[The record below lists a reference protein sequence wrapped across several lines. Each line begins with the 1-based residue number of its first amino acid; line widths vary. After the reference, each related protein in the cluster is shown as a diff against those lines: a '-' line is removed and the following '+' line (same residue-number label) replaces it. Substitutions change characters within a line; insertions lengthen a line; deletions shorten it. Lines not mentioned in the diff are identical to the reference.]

1 MDVVEWLDQYR
12 ALYEYAMKCARR
24 LDEARHQ
31 SLRSPSFDRGTKHSG
46 TFTLDL
52 PAAKIEVAEKRYRKA
67 KEKLF
72 SRLNELADMID
83 QLDEYGQKLV
93 LMYRYIL
100 GMTWEQIAKKMPY
113 SVKTIQRIH
122 GRALKALDEI
132 LKNRKEETHDT

>member
-12 ALYEYAMKCARR
+12 ALEAYAMRCARKV
-24 LDEARHQ
+24 DEARHQ
-31 SLRSPSFDRGTKHSG
+31 SLRSPSFDRGAKHSG

-52 PAAKIEVAEKRYRKA
+52 PVAKIEAREKRYLKA
-67 KEKLF
+67 KEKLL
-72 SRLNELADMID
+72 SRMNELADMID
-83 QLDEYGQKLV
+83 QLDEYGEKLV

-113 SVKTIQRIH
+113 SEKTAQRIH